1 MLEDIALFYLP
12 FFTNMPEQ
20 ALLHIVAYFS
30 AACAF
35 AAVIWGFKPATLMA
49 RKLQTRLST
58 NADLVR
64 EVKYSMLTV
73 VVFGLTGVLGFTF
86 YNTGISQLYLDV
98 SDYGWLW
105 LAASLPIKLV
115 LHDAWFYW
123 THRAMHHR
131 RLFRQVHWT
140 HHKSKVPTP
149 FTALS
154 FDPPE
159 AFSHALFGNLYMLL
173 VPMHPIVG
181 IAFFAIMIIRNV
193 MGHTGYEL
201 HPRGW
206 LNSPLTRWINT
217 TTHHDLHHQNGNY
230 NFGLYFTW
238 WDKWMGT
245 EHPDYAARF
254 EEVTARSAKDVK
266 IAKAYPLRAMALI
279 GVTVLGISL
288 AGSALARDLTREA
301 QGHWVSVD
309 ETLIVAI
316 EPCDDTYETYCGRI
330 AYHRHGIREDGSPV
344 LDIHNPDPTL
354 QNRPLIGLN
363 IGTNFTVDSA
373 RGVANGQIYS
383 PQNGGTYRSEIRVS
397 QTGDQLYLKGCWFIF
412 CRTETLN
419 RYEGQMPVVAQL
431 N

>member
-1 MLEDIALFYLP
+1 MIDLLEFYLP
-12 FFTNMPEQ
+12 FVTNMPKQ
-20 ALLHIVAYFS
+20 ALLHTVAYFS

-49 RKLQTRLST
+49 RKLQERVST
-58 NADLVR
+58 NADIRR
-64 EVKYSMLTV
+64 EIKYSMLTV
-73 VVFGLTGVLGFTF
+73 LVFGLTGVLGFTF
-86 YNTGISQLYLDV
+86 YNLGISQIYLDV
-98 SDYGWLW
+98 SEYGVGWLVGG
-105 LAASLPIKLV
+105 LALKLV

-173 VPMHPIVG
+173 IPMHPIVG

-206 LNSPLTRWINT
+206 LNSPWTRWINT

-230 NFGLYFTW
+230 NFGLYFIW

-245 EHPDYAARF
+245 EHPDYKARF
-254 EEVTARSAKDVK
+254 EEVTARNAESAA
-266 IAKAYPLRAMALI
+266 ITKAYPLRAIALI
-279 GVTVLGISL
+279 GVTVVGITL
-288 AGSALARDLTREA
+288 AGNAIASDLTREA
-301 QGHWVSVD
+301 QGHWISVD
-309 ETLIVAI
+309 ENLVVAI
-316 EPCDDTYETYCGRI
+316 EPCDETAETFCGRI
-330 AYHRHGIREDGSPV
+330 AYHRFGINEDGTLV
-344 LDIHNPDPTL
+344 RDVKNPDPTL
-354 QNRPLIGLN
+354 QSRPLIGLN
-363 IGTNFTVDSA
+363 IGTGFTIDEA
-373 RGVANGQIYS
+373 QGVANGHIYS
-383 PQNGGTYRSEIRVS
+383 PENGGTYRSELRLS
-397 QTGDQLYLKGCWFIF
+397 ETGDQLYLKGCWFIF

-419 RYEGQMPVVAQL
+419 RYEGEAPVMAQL
-431 N
+431 D